1 MSIMGSIHKFSCKC
15 GFEED
20 VTIGGGM
27 RNFNQQ
33 SFFPHY
39 CENCG
44 LVEVNIAK
52 DPGYQPACPKCM
64 NPNIPEYGS
73 HELQDPV
80 NTDSD
85 GTNHSV
91 RLWGDYGM
99 QEKGNLC
106 PVCKHFTLLMKSMPE
121 ILFD

>member
-1 MSIMGSIHKFSCKC
+1 MGSIHKVSCKC

-27 RNFNQQ
+27 KIFNQY
-33 SFFPHY
+33 SLFPHY
-39 CENCG
+39 CKNCG
-44 LVEVNIAK
+44 LVQVNIAEN
-52 DPGYQPACPKCM
+52 PGYQPACPKCM

-73 HELQDPV
+73 HELQDPGT
-80 NTDSD
+80 TDSD
-85 GTNHSV
+85 GANQSV

-99 QEKGNLC
+99 QGKGNLC
-106 PVCKHFTLLMKSMPE
+106 PVCKDFSLPMNSMPE